1 MTHVRVWKFRP
12 RQGRQSEFATAYAS
26 DGVWSKLFSKA
37 CGYRGTVLLSPGE
50 VDGWWLTIDRW
61 DSAAH
66 FEAFQNEFGEQYR
79 TLDISLEGVA
89 GNEEFVGVFEDN
101 ELPRAR

>member
-37 CGYRGTVLLSPGE
+37 CGYRGTVLLSPG
-50 VDGWWLTIDRW
+50 
-61 DSAAH
+61 
-66 FEAFQNEFGEQYR
+66 
-79 TLDISLEGVA
+79 DISLEGVA